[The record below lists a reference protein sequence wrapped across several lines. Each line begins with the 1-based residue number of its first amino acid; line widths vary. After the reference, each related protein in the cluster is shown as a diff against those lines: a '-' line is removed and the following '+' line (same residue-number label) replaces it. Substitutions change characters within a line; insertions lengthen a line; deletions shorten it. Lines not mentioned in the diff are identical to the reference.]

1 MRLRLLTDPAR
12 YTRRLPFAALAAVA
26 LALIC
31 GQVTSPAAGEAD
43 TEPATRDLPAIAET
57 MRQAIAALPD
67 GRHAFGQALADEALA
82 ALRDGGAMAL
92 SRHQTKLLVNTVT
105 YLAQS
110 TSPTAEEIEY
120 RKAWM
125 YMATQRL
132 VRAPVTEEETARFC
146 SQCTELSRRLCAV
159 AGELVPDGAAEFQE
173 KLLTTGN
180 EGLLRCARSLLNG
193 GPMHPM
199 APEQLDDLVA
209 VFRQS
214 IESGEGPN
222 RPGVRLGLAMAAVSF
237 RLRRHSTGFGPADN
251 TPRVAAAIE
260 AKRKALQR
268 HRDAETAEF
277 EALHY
282 GSIMRSTMGGYV
294 RLALASTAAVDAL
307 ALWHELIQA
316 AAPRP
321 GEVRAAVAAEF
332 WDDGALVA
340 KAAGTVDW
348 SAEAEETTE
357 AALSG
362 QDPARTWLADVW
374 DGLELRLAR
383 TGNTVGLRSGL
394 GSAEIAGTALPVE
407 IPPLAQC
414 KDAEMATDM
423 ALQATSQRLLWGAIV
438 PLWQQGEAP
447 PVDLSRLYAP
457 GLAPLL
463 WRSVPRATSAERA
476 GEHIVLRDA
485 TGQVVAR
492 LVGGGQADA
501 KLSPGLP
508 ETIEIELAHRQVT
521 GMLAMTVQGKG
532 RKEVTS
538 ALDLDVRSARL
549 QFRSVSGVVL
559 LDEYKAFREDGT
571 PLCIVTFG
579 DVQVKAPE

>member
-1 MRLRLLTDPAR
+1 MRLHLLTDPAR
-12 YTRRLPFAALAAVA
+12 YTRRLPSAALAAVA

-31 GQVTSPAAGEAD
+31 GQVTPPAAGEAD

-57 MRQAIAALPD
+57 LRQAIAALPD
-67 GRHAFGQALADEALA
+67 GRHAFGQALAHETLA
-82 ALRDGGAMAL
+82 ALRDAGAPAL

-132 VRAPVTEEETARFC
+132 AGAPLTEEDTARVC
-146 SQCTELSRRLCAV
+146 TQCTELRDRLYA
-159 AGELVPDGAAEFQE
+159 AAKELLPDDADQFRDRTLGPVTEAR
-173 KLLTTGN
+173 LL
-180 EGLLRCARSLLNG
+180 CARSLLKG

-199 APEQLDDLVA
+199 SPAQLDELVA
-209 VFRQS
+209 IFRKAV
-214 IESGEGPN
+214 EKGEGSGKP
-222 RPGVRLGLAMAAVSF
+222 RRLLQFALASTNG
-237 RLRRHSTGFGPADN
+237 RLQEYSTGFSPED
-251 TPRVAAAIE
+251 TPPRVAAAVE
-260 AKRKALQR
+260 AKRQAHQR
-268 HRDAETAEF
+268 RRDAETAEF
-277 EALHY
+277 EAQHY

-294 RLALASTAAVDAL
+294 RLALASSAAVDAL

-340 KAAGTVDW
+340 KAAGTVEW
-348 SAEAEETTE
+348 SAEAEGTTE

-423 ALQATSQRLLWGAIV
+423 ALQATSQRLLWGAV
-438 PLWQQGEAP
+438 LPLWQQGEAP

-463 WRSVPRATSAERA
+463 WRSVPRATSAERV

-492 LVGGGQADA
+492 LVGEGQADPERA
-501 KLSPGLP
+501 PGLP
-508 ETIEIELAHRQVT
+508 EMIEIELAHRQVT

-571 PLCIVTFG
+571 PLCIVTFS
-579 DVQVKAPE
+579 DVQVKAAQ

>member
-1 MRLRLLTDPAR
+1 M
-12 YTRRLPFAALAAVA
+12 
-26 LALIC
+26 
-31 GQVTSPAAGEAD
+31 SP
-43 TEPATRDLPAIAET
+43 
-57 MRQAIAALPD
+57 Q
-67 GRHAFGQALADEALA
+67 
-82 ALRDGGAMAL
+82 
-92 SRHQTKLLVNTVT
+92 
-105 YLAQS
+105 
-110 TSPTAEEIEY
+110 
-120 RKAWM
+120 
-125 YMATQRL
+125 
-132 VRAPVTEEETARFC
+132 
-146 SQCTELSRRLCAV
+146 
-159 AGELVPDGAAEFQE
+159 
-173 KLLTTGN
+173 
-180 EGLLRCARSLLNG
+180 
-193 GPMHPM
+193 
-199 APEQLDDLVA
+199 QLDELVA
-209 VFRQS
+209 VFRQARERS
-214 IESGEGPN
+214 DGPK
-222 RPGVRLGLAMAAVSF
+222 RPDTRLISATGAVSE
-237 RLRRHSTGFGPADN
+237 RLRQYTTGFTPADN
-251 TPRVAAAIE
+251 PPRVVAAIE
-260 AKRKALQR
+260 AKRQAR
-268 HRDAETAEF
+268 ERRREAEAAEF
-277 EALHY
+277 EAQHY

-294 RLALASTAAVDAL
+294 RLTLASSAAVDAL

-340 KAAGTVDW
+340 KAAGTIEW
-348 SAEAEETTE
+348 SAEAEGTTE

-414 KDAEMATDM
+414 NDAEMATDM
-423 ALQATSQRLLWGAIV
+423 ALQATSQRLLWGAV
-438 PLWQQGEAP
+438 LPLWQQGEAP

-492 LVGGGQADA
+492 LVGEGQADPERA
-501 KLSPGLP
+501 PGLP

-521 GMLAMTVQGKG
+521 GMLAMTVRGKG